1 MPRRKR
7 PTGSTDINGQEDP
20 PSKKHHPDEE
30 NGANLQKT
38 PRRIRG
44 QDKKTQNAERSKTS
58 MEMEFPRAAVRNID
72 VEEKSF
78 WGLPEELKKMIVD
91 EVRYSLIRWSETH

>member
-58 MEMEFPRAAVRNID
+58 MEMEFPRAAVRNI
-72 VEEKSF
+72 EEKSF

-91 EVRYSLIRWSETH
+91 EVRYSLIRWSEIH